1 MTKPTP
7 KTTGT
12 ATSSAVRVSGSA
24 KVRANKH
31 KAVKREYNGMTFD
44 SGRELARWQELELM
58 QKAGEIENL
67 RRQVPFTLA
76 NPVMLMDESGKLR
89 KKPAIRYFADFVYW
103 DCKKW
108 MEVREDAKSPHLRK
122 NPVFRMKM
130 HLLKLFYGIDVRLV

>member
-44 SGRELARWQELELM
+44 SGRELRRWQELELM
-58 QKAGEIENL
+58 QKAGAITCL
-67 RRQVPFTLA
+67 RRQVAFVLAESVTL
-76 NPVMLMDESGKLR
+76 PDENGNQR
-89 KKPAIRYFADFVYW
+89 KKPDIRYVADFVYC
-103 DCKKW
+103 DSGISRDI
-108 MEVREDAKSPHLRK
+108 VEDAKSPHLRK
-122 NPVFRMKM
+122 NPVFRLKIHLMK
-130 HLLKLFYGIDVRLV
+130 LRYGIEVKTV